1 MRQQWRYARGNLIMD
16 GTNGMDRFADR
27 NNAIPQELKEL
38 EQWVTWWPTVDKSGK
53 PGKGFSDKNNNP
65 STWRTFDQVKNL
77 PWIAFVIGERGQYVG
92 VDLDDC
98 IVDGQYTEQAM
109 EIIKAFSGVSYAEI
123 SPSETGVKLLV
134 RGQKPDWAVCQAGT
148 WLECYDNRRF
158 WCLTGQVIGPEWAT
172 IGQDD
177 GQVEWLCQNW
187 LQKAQNSPPERTEPA
202 SRGSHTMRTQEE
214 QDRLFDRGC
223 AYADNIPPAQP
234 GNRDNNLFKMAGHL
248 IALVGANGER
258 LTDHEIYSILV
269 DYDGSCPEPLGDAVI
284 NQKIRSARNNGT
296 PRELKPP
303 KPSDSRSMAVFSP
316 PMPPLPAAE
325 PEPWEIPP
333 TDEERLLW
341 RDQEPPKIVDLARY
355 RPPAQR
361 PYIIEGIW
369 PVGGAMVLS
378 AADKTMKTSLT
389 AMAVFDIVVGRKFL
403 RRFDIG
409 QNPNDENG
417 QWRVLFLSK
426 ESTNDRLSELFQYMK
441 WDHARELLDKEIAD
455 QQRQQIAERQLVSIG
470 TDWTPGDPSE
480 VLADQSWEP
489 WAEDLNAD
497 ANAPQIDDYRRIPAV
512 DRSQFKRLREIRKW
526 LDDDIAGRFFS
537 CDESKIRISHR
548 FLEKGDEYQQFRL
561 FVTRQRVDIVIIDP
575 EYLTFEGER
584 VDADAIGHLYQAVNE
599 CCKSHGITLAI
610 VAHNKKRNHE
620 YRQIGTFPDLSDTAF
635 AALGR
640 FRRAWFNINRETEYP
655 HNGRHDLLI
664 AYGNSCSD
672 SGRLAVELLERVD
685 LPCFSAWWENE
696 PWFRLGRVESGAQ
709 YDRRQA
715 DLADTKQQEK
725 ASKETK
731 RLAVVRD
738 LIRST
743 SEPMSK
749 NQVLRKLKSQNE
761 KISDATVHNLLLDLL
776 AAGDIQEVPRGKTT
790 LYAPLNWVE
799 AKQTGDG

>member
-1 MRQQWRYARGNLIMD
+1 METMRQQWRYARGNLIMD
-16 GTNGMDRFADR
+16 GTNGLDRFADR
-27 NNAIPQELKEL
+27 NNAIPQELKDRK
-38 EQWVTWWPTVDKSGK
+38 QWVTWWPTVDKSGK
-53 PGKGFSDKNNNP
+53 PGKGFSDKNNKP
-65 STWRTFDQVKNL
+65 STWRTFDQVKDWQN
-77 PWIAFVIGERGQYVG
+77 IAFVIGDRGEFVG

-158 WCLTGQVIGPEWAT
+158 WCLTGQVIGTEWAT

-187 LQKAQNSPPERTEPA
+187 LQKAQNSPLERTEPA
-202 SRGSHTMRTQEE
+202 IRLESQGSVW
-214 QDRLFDRGC
+214 DRAVG
-223 AYADNIPPAQP
+223 YAESCPPAMVGQ
-234 GNRDNNLFKMAGHL
+234 RDNAAFSLAGNLMAIVNEYGQGL
-248 IALVGANGER
+248 SDEQV
-258 LTDHEIYSILV
+258 
-269 DYDGSCPEPLGDAVI
+269 YDLLSSWNRRNPEPLGDHEIQTKV
-284 NQKIRSARNNGT
+284 RSARQNGT

-369 PVGGAMVLS
+369 PVGGAMVIS

-417 QWRVLFLSK
+417 QWRVLYLSK
-426 ESTNDRLSELFQYMK
+426 ESDNKRLSELFQYMK
-441 WDHARELLDKEIAD
+441 WDHARELLDEEIAD

-480 VLADQSWEP
+480 DLADQPWEP

-512 DRSQFKRLREIRKW
+512 DRSQFKRLGDIRKW

-738 LIRST
+738 LIRSS
-743 SEPMSK
+743 SEPISK
-749 NQVLRKLKSQNE
+749 NKVLQILRSQGE
-761 KISDATVHNLLLDLL
+761 KISAATVHNLLTDLV
-776 AAGDIQEVPRGKTT
+776 AVGDIQEVSRGELTF
-790 LYAPLNWVE
+790 YAPPDWVE
-799 AKQTGDG
+799 AEQTGDG